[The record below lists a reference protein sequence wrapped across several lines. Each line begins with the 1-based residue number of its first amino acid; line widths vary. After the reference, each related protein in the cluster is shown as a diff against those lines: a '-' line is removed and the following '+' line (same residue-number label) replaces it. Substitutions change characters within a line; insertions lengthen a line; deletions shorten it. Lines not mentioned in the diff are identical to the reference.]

1 MSLPKILVLLKRK
14 ILYDIDMT
22 KVLIVEDDPILLKI
36 YHKKFE
42 IEGFQVETAT
52 DGEEGLQKVKSTM
65 PNIVLMDIMLPKMNG
80 IEAMEKAKADPQT
93 ANIPFLVLTNLS
105 TSADADTAMK
115 KGAAGFLVKSSVTP
129 AQVVAKVKEILK
141 I

>member
-1 MSLPKILVLLKRK
+1 MA
-14 ILYDIDMT
+14 

-42 IEGFQVETAT
+42 IEGFQVETAI
-52 DGEEGLQKVKSTM
+52 DGETGLTKIKTIM
-65 PNIVLMDIMLPKMNG
+65 PNLVLMDIMLPKMNG
-80 IEAMEKAKADPQT
+80 IDAMEKAKADPQT
-93 ANIPFLVLTNLS
+93 ANIPFLILTNLS
-105 TSADADTAMK
+105 TSSDAQEAMK
-115 KGAAGFLVKSSVTP
+115 KGAVGFLVKSAVTP